1 MSGTL
6 NINGENHT
14 VHAFRGKVLQNRT
27 CTTSATT
34 VAGGV
39 FSVSDTTCLTD
50 GREPCAA
57 A

>member
-50 GREPCAA
+50 G
-57 A
+57 